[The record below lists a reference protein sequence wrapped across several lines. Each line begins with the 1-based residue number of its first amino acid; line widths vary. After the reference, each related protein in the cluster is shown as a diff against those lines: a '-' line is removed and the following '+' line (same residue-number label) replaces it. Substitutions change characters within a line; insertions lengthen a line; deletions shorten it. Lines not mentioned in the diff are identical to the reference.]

1 MPDLE
6 QLEYT
11 KVTMFKLK
19 QFLTSFAVLAI
30 VFAAIVPLAGAAATP
45 KAAVKTETTTSKAPV
60 TQSYGT
66 DTVLQKGMIVRLN
79 AKDSTKVEALTQ
91 SQSKDMLGVVVNAN
105 DAALS
110 LTSDLSKR
118 QVYVATY
125 GKYDVLVST
134 QNGVIAA
141 GDLISISTIDGVGM
155 KADGETETIVGK
167 ALTGFDGKSNVLG
180 TSSLSDTDGKKT
192 EVSLGRVGIQVLVQ
206 SNPLR
211 SVSLPSALTNFLSRV
226 GYSVS
231 NKTVN
236 PGRLYLALLTL
247 IIASFVASVLMF
259 SGVKSAMTAIGRNPL
274 AKKAIYRS
282 LVQVVISS
290 LIVFIVGI
298 FAVYLLI
305 KL

>member
-1 MPDLE
+1 MIKHKRL
-6 QLEYT
+6 LLGFIG
-11 KVTMFKLK
+11 VL
-19 QFLTSFAVLAI
+19 FACIAVAPL
-30 VFAAIVPLAGAAATP
+30 VHAASS
-45 KAAVKTETTTSKAPV
+45 ESAPV

-66 DTVLQKGMIVRLN
+66 DSVVQKGMIVRLN
-79 AKDSTKVEALTQ
+79 AKDSSKVEPLRED
-91 SQSKDMLGVVVNAN
+91 QSKDMLGVVVAAN

-125 GKYDVLVST
+125 GKYEVLVST
-134 QNGVIAA
+134 QNGSISA

-155 KADGETETIVGK
+155 KADGDTETVIGK
-167 ALTGFDGKSNVLG
+167 ALSSFDGASNVLG
-180 TSSLSDTDGKKT
+180 TSTLTDTSGKKT
-192 EVSLGRVGIQVLVQ
+192 EVSLGRVRLQVLVQ
-206 SNPLR
+206 PNPLR
-211 SVSLPSALTNFLSRV
+211 SVALPTAFTNFLSRV

-236 PGRLYLALLTL
+236 PGRLYLALLVL
-247 IIASFVASVLMF
+247 VIASFVSAILMF

-282 LVQVVISS
+282 LVQVIISS
-290 LIVFIVGI
+290 LIVFIIGI
-298 FAVYLLI
+298 FAVYLLL

>member
-1 MPDLE
+1 
-6 QLEYT
+6 
-11 KVTMFKLK
+11 MFKRK
-19 QFLTSFAVLAI
+19 QF
-30 VFAAIVPLAGAAATP
+30 FAAIATIGVLLLTAVPLVGAANT
-45 KAAVKTETTTSKAPV
+45 KAAAKTTSDKAPV
-60 TQSYGT
+60 TQSYTT
-66 DTVLQKGMIVRLN
+66 DTTLQKGMIVRLN
-79 AKDSTKVEALTQ
+79 AKDSSKVDPLKQDE
-91 SQSKDMLGVVVNAN
+91 SKDMLGVVVAAN

-110 LTSDLSKR
+110 LTSDISKR

-141 GDLISISTIDGVGM
+141 GDLVSISTIDGVGM
-155 KADGETETIVGK
+155 KADGDTKTIIGK
-167 ALTGFDGKSNVLG
+167 ALTSFDGKSNVQG
-180 TSSLSDTDGKKT
+180 TSSLSDTAGKKT
-192 EVSLGRVGIQVLVQ
+192 EVSLGRVKVQVLVQ
-206 SNPLR
+206 TNPLQ
-211 SVSLPSALTNFLSRV
+211 SVALPTALTNFLSKV

-236 PGRLYLALLTL
+236 PARLYLALLVL
-247 IIASFVASVLMF
+247 IIASFVAAVLMF
-259 SGVKSAMTAIGRNPL
+259 SGVKSAMVAIGRNPL

-298 FAVYLLI
+298 FAVYLLL

>member
-1 MPDLE
+1 MI
-6 QLEYT
+6 
-11 KVTMFKLK
+11 KHKR
-19 QFLTSFAVLAI
+19 FLLGFIGVLFAFVAM
-30 VFAAIVPLAGAAATP
+30 VPLVRAASS
-45 KAAVKTETTTSKAPV
+45 ESAPV

-66 DTVLQKGMIVRLN
+66 DSVVQKGMIVRLN
-79 AKDSTKVEALTQ
+79 AKDSSKVEPLRED
-91 SQSKDMLGVVVNAN
+91 QSKDMLGVVVAAN

-125 GKYDVLVST
+125 GKYEVLVST
-134 QNGVIAA
+134 QNGSISA

-155 KADGETETIVGK
+155 KADGETETVIGK
-167 ALTGFDGKSNVLG
+167 ALSGFDGASNVLG
-180 TSSLSDTDGKKT
+180 TSTLTDTSGKKT
-192 EVSLGRVGIQVLVQ
+192 EVSLGRVKLQVLVQ
-206 SNPLR
+206 PNPLR
-211 SVSLPSALTNFLSRV
+211 SVALPTAFTNFLSRV

-236 PGRLYLALLTL
+236 PGRLYLALLVL
-247 IIASFVASVLMF
+247 VIASFVSAILMF

-282 LVQVVISS
+282 LIQVIISS
-290 LIVFIVGI
+290 LIVFIIGI
-298 FAVYLLI
+298 FAVYLLL

>member
-1 MPDLE
+1 
-6 QLEYT
+6 
-11 KVTMFKLK
+11 MFKHK
-19 QFLTSFAVLAI
+19 RFLLGVVSLFIAFLAL
-30 VFAAIVPLAGAAATP
+30 VPLAQAAESS
-45 KAAVKTETTTSKAPV
+45 KTSSAPV

-66 DTVLQKGMIVRLN
+66 DSVVQKGMIVRLN
-79 AKDSTKVEALTQ
+79 PKDSTKVEPLRQ
-91 SQSKDMLGVVVNAN
+91 DESKDMLGVVVAAN

-134 QNGVIAA
+134 QNGVISA
-141 GDLISISTIDGVGM
+141 GDLVSISTIDGVGM
-155 KADGETETIVGK
+155 KADGETRTIIGK
-167 ALTGFDGKSNVLG
+167 ALTSFDGKSNVLG
-180 TSSLSDTDGKKT
+180 TSTLTDTSGKKL
-192 EVSLGRVGIQVLVQ
+192 EVSLGRVSVQVLVQ
-206 SNPLR
+206 ANPLQ
-211 SVSLPSALTNFLSRV
+211 SVALPSAFTNFLSHI

-236 PGRLYLALLTL
+236 PARLYLALLVL
-247 IIASFVASVLMF
+247 IIASFVSAVLMF
-259 SGVKSAMTAIGRNPL
+259 SGVRSAMIAIGRNPL

-282 LVQVVISS
+282 LIQVVISS
-290 LIVFIVGI
+290 LIVFILGI

>member
-1 MPDLE
+1 LLE
-6 QLEYT
+6 RFDFLEVEYT
-11 KVTMFKLK
+11 KATMIKHKRLLLGFIGVL
-19 QFLTSFAVLAI
+19 FACI
-30 VFAAIVPLAGAAATP
+30 AAVPLVHAASS
-45 KAAVKTETTTSKAPV
+45 ESAPV

-66 DTVLQKGMIVRLN
+66 DSVVQKGMIVRLN
-79 AKDSTKVEALTQ
+79 AKDSSKVEPLRED
-91 SQSKDMLGVVVNAN
+91 QSKDMLGVVVAAN

-125 GKYDVLVST
+125 GKYEVLVST
-134 QNGVIAA
+134 QNGSISA

-155 KADGETETIVGK
+155 KADGDTETVIGK
-167 ALTGFDGKSNVLG
+167 ALSSFDGASNVLG
-180 TSSLSDTDGKKT
+180 TSTLTDTSGKKT
-192 EVSLGRVGIQVLVQ
+192 EVSLGRVRLQVLVQ
-206 SNPLR
+206 PNPLR
-211 SVSLPSALTNFLSRV
+211 SVALPTAFTNFLSRV

-236 PGRLYLALLTL
+236 PGRLYLALLVL
-247 IIASFVASVLMF
+247 VIASFVSAILMF

-282 LVQVVISS
+282 LVQVIISS
-290 LIVFIVGI
+290 LIVFIIGI
-298 FAVYLLI
+298 FAVYLLL

>member
-1 MPDLE
+1 
-6 QLEYT
+6 
-11 KVTMFKLK
+11 MFNRKRIVAAALSLIVV
-19 QFLTSFAVLAI
+19 LTAV
-30 VFAAIVPLAGAAATP
+30 VPLVGAADS
-45 KAAVKTETTTSKAPV
+45 KTKTSQAPV

-66 DTVLQKGMIVRLN
+66 DAVLQKGMIVRLDP
-79 AKDSTKVEALTQ
+79 KDSTKVKPLTQ
-91 SQSKDMLGVVVNAN
+91 DESKDMLGVVVQAN

-125 GKYDVLVST
+125 GKYNVLVST

-141 GDLISISTIDGVGM
+141 GDLVSISTIDGVGM
-155 KADGETETIVGK
+155 KADGETDTVIGK
-167 ALTGFDGKSNVLG
+167 ALTSFDGKSNVLG
-180 TSSLSDTDGKKT
+180 TSSLTDTSGKKT
-192 EVSLGRVGIQVLVQ
+192 EVSLGSVSIQVLVQ
-206 SNPLR
+206 ANPLR
-211 SVSLPSALTNFLSRV
+211 SVALPTAFTNFLSRI

-236 PGRLYLALLTL
+236 PSRLYLALLVL
-247 IIASFVASVLMF
+247 IIASFVSAVLMF

-282 LVQVVISS
+282 LIQVIISS
-290 LIVFIVGI
+290 LIVFIIGI